1 MMKDRAKQVFLW
13 TDWLILGILVA
24 AGVLVA
30 VLGGSW
36 TAFGVCWIACVLAFA
51 PFLRHGYK
59 LEGQTGV
66 FRLEEVLVPRECQTQ
81 IIAFL
86 NGDTDELSV
95 QPAVHGGALVR
106 LFRRRSDGA
115 TLAQYFDYAQHLAGS
130 DYPLV
135 PVKEHQIDVLRGL
148 QSKQ

>member
-1 MMKDRAKQVFLW
+1 MKDRAKQVFLW

-81 IIAFL
+81 ILAFL

-106 LFRRRSDGA
+106 LFRRKSDGKV
-115 TLAQYFDYAQHLAGS
+115 LAQYFDYAQHLAGTE
-130 DYPLV
+130 YPFV
-135 PVKEHQIDVLRGL
+135 PVSAQQAKAVRAL

>member
-1 MMKDRAKQVFLW
+1 MTKDTAKQVFLW
-13 TDWLILGILVA
+13 TDWPILGILVA

-81 IIAFL
+81 ILAFL

-95 QPAVHGGALVR
+95 QPAVQGGALVR
-106 LFRRRSDGA
+106 LFRRKSDGT
-115 TLAQYFDYAQHLAGS
+115 TLAQYFDYAQHLAGTE
-130 DYPLV
+130 YPFV
-135 PVKEHQIDVLRGL
+135 PVSAQQAKAVRAL

>member
-1 MMKDRAKQVFLW
+1 MKDRAKQVFLW

-66 FRLEEVLVPRECQTQ
+66 FRLEEILVPRECQTQ

-106 LFRRRSDGA
+106 LFRRKSDGT

-135 PVKEHQIDVLRGL
+135 PVKEHQIEVLRGL

>member
-1 MMKDRAKQVFLW
+1 MTKDTAKQVFLW

-24 AGVLVA
+24 AGVLVT

-81 IIAFL
+81 ILAFL

-106 LFRRRSDGA
+106 LFRRKSDGI

-135 PVKEHQIDVLRGL
+135 PVKEHQIEVLRGL

>member
-1 MMKDRAKQVFLW
+1 MKDRAKQVFLW

-24 AGVLVA
+24 AGVLVT

-59 LEGQTGV
+59 LEGQTGM
-66 FRLEEVLVPRECQTQ
+66 FRLEEILVPRECQTQ

-106 LFRRRSDGA
+106 LFRRKSDGT

>member
-1 MMKDRAKQVFLW
+1 MTKERFKQVFLW
-13 TDWLILGILVA
+13 TDWLIIGILVA

-59 LEGQTGV
+59 LEGQSGV
-66 FRLEEVLVPRECQTQ
+66 FRLEEILVPRECQTQ
-81 IIAFL
+81 ILAFL

-106 LFRRRSDGA
+106 LFRRKSDGA

-130 DYPLV
+130 EYPFV
-135 PVKEHQIDVLRGL
+135 PVSAQQTKAVRAL

>member
-1 MMKDRAKQVFLW
+1 MTKDTAKQVFLW
-13 TDWLILGILVA
+13 TDWLIIGILVA
-24 AGVLVA
+24 AGVFITT
-30 VLGGSW
+30 LGGSW

-59 LEGQTGV
+59 LEEQTGV
-66 FRLEEVLVPRECQTQ
+66 FRLEEILVPRECQTQ
-81 IIAFL
+81 ILAFL

-106 LFRRRSDGA
+106 LFRRKSDGT
-115 TLAQYFDYAQHLAGS
+115 TLAQYFDYAQHLAGT
-130 DYPLV
+130 DFPLV
-135 PVKEHQIDVLRGL
+135 PVKEHQIEVLRGL

>member
-24 AGVLVA
+24 AGVFVT

-36 TAFGVCWIACVLAFA
+36 TAFGVCWIAGVLAFA

-106 LFRRRSDGA
+106 LFRRKSDGKV
-115 TLAQYFDYAQHLAGS
+115 LAQYFDYAQYLAGTE
-130 DYPLV
+130 YPFV
-135 PVKEHQIDVLRGL
+135 PVSAQQAKALRDL

>member
-1 MMKDRAKQVFLW
+1 MTKDTAKQVFLW

-59 LEGQTGV
+59 LEGQSGV
-66 FRLEEVLVPRECQTQ
+66 FRLEEILVPRECQTQ
-81 IIAFL
+81 ILAFL

-106 LFRRRSDGA
+106 LFRRKSDGA
-115 TLAQYFDYAQHLAGS
+115 TLAQYFDYAQHLAGT

-135 PVKEHQIDVLRGL
+135 PVKEHQIEVLRGL

>member
-1 MMKDRAKQVFLW
+1 MKDRAKQVFLW

-81 IIAFL
+81 ILAFL
-86 NGDTDELSV
+86 NGNTDELSV

-106 LFRRRSDGA
+106 LFRRKSDGT
-115 TLAQYFDYAQHLAGS
+115 TLAQYFDYAQHLAGTE
-130 DYPLV
+130 YPFV
-135 PVKEHQIDVLRGL
+135 PVSAQQAKAVLAL

>member
-1 MMKDRAKQVFLW
+1 MTKDTAKQVFLW

-59 LEGQTGV
+59 LEGQSGV
-66 FRLEEVLVPRECQTQ
+66 FRLEEILVPRECQTQ

-106 LFRRRSDGA
+106 LFRRKSDGA

-135 PVKEHQIDVLRGL
+135 PVKEHQIEVLRGL

>member
-1 MMKDRAKQVFLW
+1 MTKDTAKQVFLW

-59 LEGQTGV
+59 LEGQSGV
-66 FRLEEVLVPRECQTQ
+66 FRLEEILVPRECQTQ
-81 IIAFL
+81 ILAFL
-86 NGDTDELSV
+86 NGDTDELSI

-106 LFRRRSDGA
+106 LFRRKSDGA
-115 TLAQYFDYAQHLAGS
+115 TLAQYFDYAQHLAGT

-135 PVKEHQIDVLRGL
+135 PVKEHQIEVLRGL

>member
-1 MMKDRAKQVFLW
+1 MTKGTAKQVFLW

-24 AGVLVA
+24 AGVLVT
-30 VLGGSW
+30 VLGSSW

-51 PFLRHGYK
+51 PFFRHGYK

-66 FRLEEVLVPRECQTQ
+66 FRLEEVLVPHECQTQ

-86 NGDTDELSV
+86 NGDIDELSV

-106 LFRRRSDGA
+106 LFRRKSDG
-115 TLAQYFDYAQHLAGS
+115 TVLAQYFDYAQHLAGTE
-130 DYPLV
+130 YPFV
-135 PVKEHQIDVLRGL
+135 PVSAQQAKAVRAL

>member
-1 MMKDRAKQVFLW
+1 MTKDTAKQVFLW

-51 PFLRHGYK
+51 PFFRHGYK
-59 LEGQTGV
+59 LEGQSGV
-66 FRLEEVLVPRECQTQ
+66 FRLEEILVPRECQTQ
-81 IIAFL
+81 ILAFL

-95 QPAVHGGALVR
+95 RPAVHGGALVR
-106 LFRRRSDGA
+106 LFRRKSDGA
-115 TLAQYFDYAQHLAGS
+115 TLAQYFDYAQHLAGT
-130 DYPLV
+130 DYPFV

>member
-1 MMKDRAKQVFLW
+1 MTKDTAKQVFLW
-13 TDWLILGILVA
+13 TDWLILEILVA
-24 AGVLVA
+24 VGVLVT

-81 IIAFL
+81 ILAFL

-106 LFRRRSDGA
+106 LFRRKSDG
-115 TLAQYFDYAQHLAGS
+115 TVLAQYFDYAQHLAGS
-130 DYPLV
+130 EYPFV
-135 PVKEHQIDVLRGL
+135 PVSAQQAKAVRAL

>member
-1 MMKDRAKQVFLW
+1 MTKDTAKQVFLW

-36 TAFGVCWIACVLAFA
+36 TAFGVCWIACVLAFS

-106 LFRRRSDGA
+106 LFRRKSDGT
-115 TLAQYFDYAQHLAGS
+115 TLAQYFDYAQYLAGTE
-130 DYPLV
+130 YPFV
-135 PVKEHQIDVLRGL
+135 PVSAQQAKAVRAL

>member
-1 MMKDRAKQVFLW
+1 MTKERFKQVFLW

-24 AGVLVA
+24 AGVLVT

-51 PFLRHGYK
+51 PFFRHGYK

-81 IIAFL
+81 ILAFL

-106 LFRRRSDGA
+106 LFRRKSDGT

-130 DYPLV
+130 EYPFV
-135 PVKEHQIDVLRGL
+135 PVSAQQAKAVRAL

>member
-1 MMKDRAKQVFLW
+1 MTKERFKQVFLW
-13 TDWLILGILVA
+13 TDWLIIVILVA
-24 AGVLVA
+24 AGVFITT
-30 VLGGSW
+30 LGGDW
-36 TAFGVCWIACVLAFA
+36 TAIGICTIVCVIAFA

-59 LEGQTGV
+59 LEGQSGV
-66 FRLEEVLVPRECQTQ
+66 FRLEEILVPRECHTE
-81 IIAFL
+81 ILAFL
-86 NGDTDELSV
+86 NGDTNELSI

-106 LFRRRSDGA
+106 LFHRKSDGI

-135 PVKEHQIDVLRGL
+135 PVKEHQIEVLRGL

>member
-1 MMKDRAKQVFLW
+1 MTKDTAKQVFLW

-95 QPAVHGGALVR
+95 QPAVQGGALVR
-106 LFRRRSDGA
+106 LFRRKSDGT
-115 TLAQYFDYAQHLAGS
+115 TLAQYFDYAQHLAGTE
-130 DYPLV
+130 YPFV
-135 PVKEHQIDVLRGL
+135 PVSAQQAKAVRAL

>member
-1 MMKDRAKQVFLW
+1 MTKDTAKQVFLW

-24 AGVLVA
+24 AGVFVT

-51 PFLRHGYK
+51 PFFRHGYK

-106 LFRRRSDGA
+106 LFRRKSDGT
-115 TLAQYFDYAQHLAGS
+115 TLAQYFDYAQHLAGTE
-130 DYPLV
+130 YPFV
-135 PVKEHQIDVLRGL
+135 PVSAQQAKAVRAL